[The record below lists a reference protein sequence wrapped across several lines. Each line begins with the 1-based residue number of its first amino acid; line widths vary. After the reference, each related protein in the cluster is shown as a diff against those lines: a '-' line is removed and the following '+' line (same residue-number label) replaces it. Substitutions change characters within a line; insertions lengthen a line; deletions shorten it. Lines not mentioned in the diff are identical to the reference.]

1 MSNIEPSLILITL
14 FWISMTLF
22 DYWVE
27 RLDLKGW
34 KDELPSELKS
44 FYDQENYTKS
54 KAYHLAHHELGLW
67 QTVVSLIVGV
77 NFLQFHGFERLDQWV
92 RSLGYNP
99 IYSGLVY
106 FGVWAVAGQ
115 IIGLPFRIIST
126 FRIESKFGFN
136 RTTVKTF
143 ITDMLKAL
151 VLGVLLGGPLLGFI
165 LWFFERYGFSYW
177 AWVWGAIVMFQ
188 LLLLWVAPVWI
199 LPLFNKMTPLT
210 DGELK
215 NEIQAFATKYSF
227 ELSGIFTMDGSK
239 RSTKANAFFTGFGK
253 LKRIVLFDT
262 LIAKHTVTELV
273 AVLAHEIGHYRL
285 KHIQRQLIVSVI
297 TLGATLWLFSLAME
311 NPFLFLW
318 FGVSQTSTY
327 LGLLL
332 FSIAL
337 SPISRILGLY
347 SLSLSRKYEFE
358 ADRYSIETY
367 SQPEALVEALKRL
380 SVENLSN
387 LTPHPLKVFLEY
399 THPPVLQR
407 LSAIRKL
414 QGIPS

>member
-1 MSNIEPSLILITL
+1 MWNIETSLILITV
-14 FWISMTLF
+14 FWITLTLL

-34 KDELPSELKS
+34 REELPAELKS
-44 FYDQENYTKS
+44 FYDQEKYSKS
-54 KAYHLAHHELGLW
+54 KAYHLAHHQLGLW
-67 QTVVSLIVGV
+67 QMGV
-77 NFLQFHGFERLDQWV
+77 TLLLGSVFLLSHGFEQLDQWV
-92 RSLGYNP
+92 RSLGYNVV
-99 IYSGLVY
+99 YSGLIY
-106 FGVWAVAGQ
+106 FGVWTLVQQ
-115 IIGLPFRIIST
+115 IVGLPFRILST
-126 FRIESKFGFN
+126 FGIESKFGFN
-136 RTTVKTF
+136 RTTPQTF
-143 ITDMLKAL
+143 ILDMVKAL
-151 VLGVLLGGPLLGFI
+151 VLGVLLGGPLLGFV
-165 LWFFERYGFSYW
+165 LWFFDRYGFGYW
-177 AWVWGAIVMFQ
+177 AWVWGAIVVFQ

-199 LPLFNKMTPLT
+199 LPLFNKMTPLQE
-210 DGELK
+210 GELK
-215 NEIQAFATKYSF
+215 KEIESFASKHSF

-297 TLGATLWLFSLAME
+297 TLGVTLWLFSIAMGS
-311 NPFLFLW
+311 PLLFQW
-318 FGVSQTSTY
+318 FGVSTPSTY

-332 FSIAL
+332 FSMAL

-367 SQPEALVEALKRL
+367 SNPEALAEALKRL

-399 THPPVLQR
+399 THPPVLER
-407 LSAIRKL
+407 LKAIKQL
-414 QGIPS
+414 QGQGT